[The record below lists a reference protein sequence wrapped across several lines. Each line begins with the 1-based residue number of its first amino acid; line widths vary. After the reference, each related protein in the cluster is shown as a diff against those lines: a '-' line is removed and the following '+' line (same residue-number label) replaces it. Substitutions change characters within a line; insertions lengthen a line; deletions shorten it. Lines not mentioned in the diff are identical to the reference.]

1 MKNTNGLD
9 KGVNRMA
16 YKMVFSDMDG
26 TLLNSQHQ
34 ITPATVQSIQR
45 IMQKGIPFI
54 PVSARPPY
62 AILPYMEQLHNE
74 NEIICYSGALILDKN
89 LTALYSITLE
99 NTLLPQLAQI
109 LAHYPTLSVSY
120 YSHLDWF
127 TTDLDSHWI
136 KQESEIT
143 GLTAKEK
150 PQYLSNVHKILLMGE
165 ATQIEQIEPLLK
177 QQFPQLSIHRS
188 KKEYLEIMNKAAT
201 KANAIQFMAQRAAVD
216 KADIIAFG
224 DNFNDLDMLEYV
236 GLGIAMGNSPEEIK
250 RIAKQIT
257 VSNDKDGIAFSLN
270 KLF

>member
-1 MKNTNGLD
+1 
-9 KGVNRMA
+9 MA

-26 TLLNSQHQ
+26 TLLNSKHQ
-34 ITPATVQSIQR
+34 ISPTTSQAIQN
-45 IMQKGIPFI
+45 IMRKNIPFI

-62 AILPYMEQLHNE
+62 AILPYMEQLCND

-99 NTLLPQLAQI
+99 NTLLPQLERI
-109 LAHYPTLSVSY
+109 LDHNPALSVSY

-127 TTDLDSHWI
+127 STNLNSSWI

-143 GLTAKEK
+143 GLIAKEK
-150 PQYLSNVHKILLMGE
+150 PQHLSNIHKILLMGD
-165 ATQIEQIEPLLK
+165 AAYIERIEPLLK
-177 QQFPQLSIHRS
+177 QQFPQLAIHRS

-224 DNFNDLDMLEYV
+224 DNFNDLDMLQYV
-236 GLGIAMGNSPEEIK
+236 GLGIAMGNSPDEIK
-250 RIAKQIT
+250 RLAKQIT
-257 VSNDKDGIAFSLN
+257 ATNDEDGIALSLKQIFSLSS
-270 KLF
+270 

>member
-1 MKNTNGLD
+1 
-9 KGVNRMA
+9 
-16 YKMVFSDMDG
+16 
-26 TLLNSQHQ
+26 
-34 ITPATVQSIQR
+34 
-45 IMQKGIPFI
+45 
-54 PVSARPPY
+54 
-62 AILPYMEQLHNE
+62 
-74 NEIICYSGALILDKN
+74 
-89 LTALYSITLE
+89 
-99 NTLLPQLAQI
+99 
-109 LAHYPTLSVSY
+109 
-120 YSHLDWF
+120 
-127 TTDLDSHWI
+127 
-136 KQESEIT
+136 
-143 GLTAKEK
+143 
-150 PQYLSNVHKILLMGE
+150 HKILLMGE

>member
-1 MKNTNGLD
+1 
-9 KGVNRMA
+9 MA

-34 ITPATVQSIQR
+34 ISPATAQAIQR
-45 IMQKGIPFI
+45 IMQQGIPFI

-62 AILPYMEQLHNE
+62 AILPYMEQLHNK
-74 NEIICYSGALILDKN
+74 NEIVCYSGALILDKN

-99 NTLLPQLAQI
+99 NTLLPQLEQI
-109 LAHYPTLSVSY
+109 LAKHPTLSVSY

-127 TTDLDSHWI
+127 TTGLDSHWI

-143 GLTAKEK
+143 GLAAKEK
-150 PQYLSNVHKILLMGE
+150 PQHLSNVHKILLMGE

-201 KANAIQFMAQRAAVD
+201 KANAIQFMAQRAGVD

-224 DNFNDLDMLEYV
+224 DNFNDLDMLQYV

-257 VSNDKDGIAFSLN
+257 ASNDEDGIALSLRNIFSLSC
-270 KLF
+270 